1 MDLTKDKMITA
12 YRNHVQPI
20 GMGVDPKRVMAELL
34 GKVTGTSKGMGG
46 SMHIFLKSIVL
57 WRSRNCRR
65 TNSVGAGL
73 AFADKYFE
81 TGGVTMT
88 YFGDGAARQG
98 SLHEALIWLCYG
110 NFRLFYCGEQW
121 LRDGNI
127 SRKNG

>member
-1 MDLTKDKMITA
+1 
-12 YRNHVQPI
+12 
-20 GMGVDPKRVMAELL
+20 
-34 GKVTGTSKGMGG
+34 MGG

-65 TNSVGAGL
+65 TNRGAGL

-88 YFGDGAARQG
+88 YFVMAQHVKVLYTKLYMAM
-98 SLHEALIWLCYG
+98 LWKL
-110 NFRLFYCGEQW
+110 RLFYCGEQW

>member
-1 MDLTKDKMITA
+1 
-12 YRNHVQPI
+12 VGQ
-20 GMGVDPKRVMAELL
+20 
-34 GKVTGTSKGMGG
+34 TSG
-46 SMHIFLKSIVL
+46 
-57 WRSRNCRR
+57 CRI
-65 TNSVGAGL
+65 S
-73 AFADKYFE
+73 FADKYFE

-98 SLHEALIWLCYG
+98 SLKLLIWLCYG